1 MMSFGVRVVAAG
13 VAGALLGPVQTD
25 NPLPDRQTFLAEA
38 KEKLA
43 SDERLQARYTYKLRR
58 TEMGRNPFGRI
69 GTGDTILYE
78 VYPSPIMELTYYR
91 RIARN
96 GVPVSAGDLAEQDRR
111 QRQKLDAYVRRMR
124 RTSAANR
131 ERQLQEGS
139 VVGRRER
146 GMVEDV
152 VATLD
157 YRMDRRET
165 LQGRPAI
172 VVTFAPRPSA
182 RPWSSEGK
190 LVKHFK
196 GQVWIDEPSRQ
207 IARVEAE
214 AIDTM
219 SFGLGFL
226 VRIYAGTK
234 ATFTRRPLDNGVW
247 LPAEAQIQG
256 TGRALLLRQFALDF
270 VSEYFDYQPIGP
282 AGPASFV
289 ALPPDL
295 VGK

>member
-1 MMSFGVRVVAAG
+1 MMSPGSGVVAAG
-13 VAGALLGPVQTD
+13 LVLVLLGSAQAD
-25 NPLPDRQTFLAEA
+25 KPLPDEATFLAEA

-69 GTGDTILYE
+69 GTGDTVFYE
-78 VYPSPIMELTYYR
+78 VYPSPILELTYYR
-91 RIARN
+91 RTARN
-96 GVPVSAGDLAEQDRR
+96 GVPVDPGDLAEQDRK
-111 QRQKLDAYVRRMR
+111 QRQKLDAYVRRLR
-124 RTSAANR
+124 RESSTNR

-146 GMVEDV
+146 AMVEDV

-157 YRMDRRET
+157 YRMERREM

-172 VVTFAPRPSA
+172 IVTFTPKPSA

-196 GQVWIDEPSRQ
+196 GRVWIDEPSRQ

-214 AIDTM
+214 AIDTVA
-219 SFGLGFL
+219 FGLGFL

-234 ATFTRRPLDNGVW
+234 GAFTRRPLDNGVW
-247 LPAEAQIQG
+247 LPAEARLQG
-256 TGRALLLRQFALDF
+256 TGRALLFRQFALEF
-270 VSEYFDYQPIGP
+270 VSEYFDYQPIDP
-282 AGPASFV
+282 AAPPAFV
-289 ALPPDL
+289 ALPGDL
-295 VGK
+295 IGK